1 MSHELKSNGLVV
13 PDDFPVGAYESVYRA
28 IESKKAAHLLYEHYA
43 GAWTALA
50 YRFRAAMDYG
60 EYFVA
65 LLKKHGATPPPEE
78 RYLQERALFDL
89 YSSGFA
95 AFECAFYG
103 LYTVGAFISPR
114 EFPLTTPREQ
124 QQVSPSRTK
133 VAFARAFPGDPILAV
148 FAALFADPQYQQWR
162 EIRNV
167 LTHRTAPG
175 RRIYVSIGDDDEPPT
190 EWKLNNSPL
199 DESLAST
206 GRRELSRLLGEL
218 LAGSATF
225 VAAEIT

>member
-1 MSHELKSNGLVV
+1 MSHKLKANGLVV
-13 PDDFPVGAYESVYRA
+13 PDDFPLCAYESVYKT
-28 IESKKAAHLLYEHYA
+28 IENKKAKHLLYEHYA
-43 GAWTALA
+43 GAWNGLA

-65 LLKKHGATPPPEE
+65 LLKKHGTAPPPEE
-78 RYLQERALFDL
+78 RYLQERVLFDF
-89 YSSGFA
+89 YSAGFST
-95 AFECAFYG
+95 FECTFYG

-124 QQVSPSRTK
+124 QQVSPNRTK
-133 VAFARAFPGDPILAV
+133 DAFARSFPGDPILAV
-148 FAALFADPQYQQWR
+148 FAALFADPQYQKCR

-175 RRIYVSIGDDDEPPT
+175 RRIYLSIGNDDEPPA

-206 GRRELSRLLGEL
+206 GRIELSRLLGDL

-225 VAAEIT
+225 VEAKIT